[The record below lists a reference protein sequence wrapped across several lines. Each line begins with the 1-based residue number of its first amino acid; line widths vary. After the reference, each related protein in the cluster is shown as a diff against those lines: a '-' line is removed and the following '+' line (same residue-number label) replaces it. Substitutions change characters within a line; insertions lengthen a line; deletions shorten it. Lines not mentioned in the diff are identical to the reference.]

1 MKNKKQ
7 YSLSVKK
14 QAGAA
19 FLIAMVVLASV
30 AAFYFMG
37 QFGAV
42 SQKQVR
48 QGERV
53 ASLAKAKKA
62 LIAYAVNYVDSNPGE
77 MGFLPCPDISAAT
90 APDGNEENLCSGA
103 RNQSFVGR
111 LPWRTLDIAP
121 LLDESNEC
129 LWYAVSG
136 YYKNTS
142 SVGGKTEMLNDDTNG
157 MLQIYNADGNAI
169 YESAEDRVVAVVI
182 APNAA
187 VQNQLRNTEEETDQ
201 CRGNYTVTNYLDDSG
216 GINNGVFNGNADQA
230 DSIIKAG
237 TNSAVG
243 ATPFNDLIITIT
255 RDEIWNAIERRNDFT
270 TKIQGLTDEI
280 ARCLTVYANATTKK
294 NLPWPVGELDL
305 SATTYRDDAS
315 YIDMDVTT
323 SLSYFGRLPN
333 IVTASETQLEANAG
347 AGGSADLGDT
357 TVIGPPDCSQCKKKY
372 EKYIEELAEELADY
386 RLDVIEANDDYQI
399 CLDDPEKTQAECD
412 EDLAED
418 LLDAKNK
425 YEKEL
430 AKIEEDELADYLDC
444 LDKFTCTATGGGT
457 VADCDDCQAE
467 YDAAVEDAKAELDKE
482 LADVD
487 RTYDRC
493 IRRARN
499 DEDDIASCEEEKQE
513 DTAEANEDYTE
524 DVVEAQAMLDVCS
537 TANSCSGGE
546 GSKGIDFVLFDTSDP
561 TAASNCL
568 ATKEQKL
575 WHNWKDHFF
584 YAVSGNFAP
593 GEKTDVTCTTGGDCI
608 SVGGVKRAGAV
619 IFSAERLN
627 GVTRNDP
634 SGLDEAGNPD
644 TDSKNDISNYLEGSN
659 ATNHPDAAGNGAYS
673 TGAGNDYM
681 VCINE
686 NVAVGGVVDKAVC
699 Q

>member
-19 FLIAMVVLASV
+19 FLMAMVVLVSL

-90 APDGNEENLCSGA
+90 APEGNEENLCSGS

-121 LLDESNEC
+121 LFDESNEC

-182 APNAA
+182 AANTA
-187 VQNQLRNTEEETDQ
+187 VQNQLRNTEAGTDR
-201 CRGNYTVTNYLDDSG
+201 CKGNYTVTNYLDDSG

-230 DSIIKAG
+230 DSLIKAG
-237 TNSAVG
+237 TNTAVA

-255 RDEIWNAIERRNDFT
+255 RDEIWTAIERRNDFT

-280 ARCLTVYANATTKK
+280 ARCLSVYANATTKK
-294 NLPWPVGELDL
+294 NLPWPVGVLDL
-305 SATTYRDDAS
+305 STTAYREDGS
-315 YIDMDVTT
+315 YIDTT
-323 SLSYFGRLPN
+323 SPVSYFGRLPN
-333 IVTASETQLEANAG
+333 VVTASETQLDANS
-347 AGGSADLGDT
+347 GGGVVLPGGGG
-357 TVIGPPDCSQCKKKY
+357 VVGPPDCPDCSAEYQDYLEEMGDALYDWRKDIAKAD
-372 EKYIEELAEELADY
+372 EKNVKCLDKAKDQDDIDKCAEKLQERLDKAEEEYDEE
-386 RLDVIEANDDYQI
+386 I
-399 CLDDPEKTQAECD
+399 AEI
-412 EDLAED
+412 AG
-418 LLDAKNK
+418 
-425 YEKEL
+425 
-430 AKIEEDELADYLDC
+430 DELADYNACLAANGTCSSGGGTPATCADC
-444 LDKFTCTATGGGT
+444 DTAYAAGEAKALEKQQEEYDKCIDKGKDTVAECTAKAQEKYDKEIAKAQAELDVCQLSSSCSTGGG
-457 VADCDDCQAE
+457 
-467 YDAAVEDAKAELDKE
+467 
-482 LADVD
+482 
-487 RTYDRC
+487 
-493 IRRARN
+493 
-499 DEDDIASCEEEKQE
+499 
-513 DTAEANEDYTE
+513 
-524 DVVEAQAMLDVCS
+524 
-537 TANSCSGGE
+537 
-546 GSKGIDFVLFDTSDP
+546 GSKGINFVLFDPTDP
-561 TAASNCL
+561 AAVSNCL
-568 ATKEQKL
+568 ATTEQTL
-575 WHNWKDHFF
+575 WKNWKDHFF
-584 YAVSGNFAP
+584 YVVSGNFAP
-593 GEKTDVTCTTGGDCI
+593 DEKTDVTCTTGGDCV
-608 SVGGVKRAGAV
+608 SVGGVDRAGVV
-619 IFSAERLN
+619 IFSGKRLA

-634 SGLDEAGNPD
+634 VASNELGNAD
-644 TDSKNDISNYLEGSN
+644 IDSKNIISNYLEGNN
-659 ATNHPDAAGNGAYS
+659 ATNHPDTAGSGAYS
-673 TGAGNDYM
+673 TGTGNDYM

-686 NVAVGGVVDKAVC
+686 NAAVDGVVNKAVC